1 MCESNNE
8 GSIGLKAFKLAGK
21 SFGLP
26 ARVRGDFG
34 TENKDLASFMRS
46 AQGYEGTYIQGPSV
60 HNQRIERLHYD
71 TTKCVLS
78 LFINLFLFMESI
90 FILDRTN
97 FIDIL
102 CIDTIFLPRIQ
113 RALDEFRDGWN
124 HHPLSTAKNKTPY
137 QLWMEGMMNKKLEE
151 QRGVRTF
158 LSNNDTNEN
167 NDLLGVDVSGL
178 PVAEDQNEIFS
189 FQEYHWQNEFGPK
202 FSAVQQ
208 AINDIDP
215 LTEDDNFGINYYLK
229 LKEKINEIILGV

>member
-1 MCESNNE
+1 MCESNNKA
-8 GSIGLKAFKLAGK
+8 SIVLKAFKLEGK

-46 AQGYEGTYIQGPSV
+46 AQGYEGAYIQEPSV

-78 LFINLFLFMESI
+78 LFINLFLFMENI

-137 QLWMEGMMNKKLEE
+137 QLWMERMMNKKLEE
-151 QRGVRTF
+151 QCGLRTF
-158 LSNNDTNEN
+158 LSNNDTDKN
-167 NDLLGVDVSGL
+167 NDLFG
-178 PVAEDQNEIFS
+178 
-189 FQEYHWQNEFGPK
+189 EYHWQNGFGPR
-202 FSAVQQ
+202 FSVVQL
-208 AINDIDP
+208 AIKDIDP
-215 LTEDDNFGINYYLK
+215 LTEDDNFGINHYLK
-229 LKEKINEIILGV
+229 LKEKINEIILGF

>member
-1 MCESNNE
+1 MCESNNKA
-8 GSIGLKAFKLAGK
+8 IIVLKAFKLEGK

-46 AQGYEGTYIQGPSV
+46 AQGYEGAYIQGPSV

-151 QRGVRTF
+151 QRGVRNF
-158 LSNNDTNEN
+158 
-167 NDLLGVDVSGL
+167 
-178 PVAEDQNEIFS
+178 VALETSLET
-189 FQEYHWQNEFGPK
+189 WR
-202 FSAVQQ
+202 
-208 AINDIDP
+208 
-215 LTEDDNFGINYYLK
+215 
-229 LKEKINEIILGV
+229 